1 MGLMPVEYRPLGK
14 RRVSEKTCRLFG
26 YGYGEI
32 TFPYQHHPAG
42 TSVQIADYRDAS
54 GNVVAQHV
62 RFADKTFF
70 WAGEEKDTQMFGQH
84 LWEGGSARMV
94 VVTEGEIDALS
105 VAEVQQCKWPVVSI
119 GCGAAEEKFTAKITR
134 YIARHFDFLNRF
146 ETVVFMFD
154 NDAQGKA
161 SAKAAAAA
169 LPTGKAK
176 IATLPLKDASEMIQ
190 AGRGDEIVSAIWGA
204 RPYRPDGIV
213 SVADVAER
221 ARKPV
226 EMGRAWAW
234 PTFTNL
240 TFGRRFRELYAFGA
254 GVGVGKTDVFVQ
266 QMAFDLDN
274 YPEPIGVLMLEQ
286 PVEDT
291 IRRLLGKRKRKLF
304 HIPNENW
311 TEEEYF
317 QALDELEAENKFWMY
332 DHSGRKEWEAVSE
345 TIRYYVHA
353 LGCRHIYLDHL
364 TALTAGAQDER
375 RELDR
380 VMADMAGLAHELD
393 CIIHFIS
400 HLTTPDGKPHE
411 EGGRVMAK
419 HFTGSR
425 AIARWAHGMF
435 GLERDKNAEDPI
447 EKRTTLV
454 RVLKD
459 RMTGRADGEVFALFF
474 EQDTGMLIEREFDAC
489 PFSAVPSDSPF

>member
-1 MGLMPVEYRPLGK
+1 MGLMPVEYRALGK

-70 WAGEEKDTQMFGQH
+70 WAGEEKDTQLFGQH

-105 VAEVQQCKWPVVSI
+105 VAEVQDCKWPVVSI

-134 YIARHFDFLNRF
+134 YIARHSDFLNRF

-176 IATLPLKDASEMIQ
+176 IATLPLKDASEMLQ

-221 ARKPV
+221 ARNPL
-226 EMGRAWAW
+226 EAGRDWAW
-234 PTFTNL
+234 PSL
-240 TFGRRFRELYAFGA
+240 TALTYGRRPRELYAFGA
-254 GVGVGKTDVFVQ
+254 GVGIGKTDVFVQ

-286 PVEDT
+286 PVEET
-291 IRRLLGKRKRKLF
+291 VRRVLGKRKQKLF
-304 HIPNENW
+304 HIPGENW
-311 TEEEYF
+311 SEEEYRET
-317 QALDELEAENKFWMY
+317 LDGMVEENRLWLY
-332 DHSGRKEWEAVSE
+332 DHSGRKDWDTIAS
-345 TIRYYVHA
+345 TIRYFVQA
-353 LGCRHIYLDHL
+353 QGCRHIYLDHL
-364 TALTAGAQDER
+364 TALTSASQDER

-380 VMADMAGLAHELD
+380 LMAEMAGLAHELD
-393 CIIHFIS
+393 CVIHFVS
-400 HLTTPDGKPHE
+400 HLSTPEGKAHE
-411 EGGRVMAK
+411 EGGRVLEK

-425 AIARWAHGMF
+425 AIARWSHFMF
-435 GLERDKNAEDPI
+435 GLERNKQAEDLT
-447 EKRTTLV
+447 ERCTTIL

-459 RMTGRADGEVFALFF
+459 RMTGRAAGEIVPLFY
-474 EQDTGMLIEREFDAC
+474 ERHTGMLIEREFDAC